1 MPLLHTFRVQRGLAQ
16 ELFSTCRFYLSLDND
31 RELEGKCRALARLQ
45 LDPDFAAV
53 HLNDALRYSEPQAG
67 ATFFAGDRVVGLL
80 KLLKQ
85 HRLIVSGDSRSGVA
99 DRDMECAIISF
110 RIDRDF
116 ARIGELNRVADEIDQ
131 NLRQAAAITMTGRQL
146 AGKLKL
152 ECELLIGRQRLQRAA
167 DGLGNVLNAVIG

>member
-31 RELEGKCRALARLQ
+31 RELEGKCRALARLR

-67 ATFFAGDRVVGLL
+67 ATLLAGDGVVGLL

-85 HRLIVSGDSRSGVA
+85 VGLIGSGDARAGVA
-99 DRDMECAIISF
+99 NRYME
-110 RIDRDF
+110 
-116 ARIGELNRVADEIDQ
+116 
-131 NLRQAAAITMTGRQL
+131 
-146 AGKLKL
+146 
-152 ECELLIGRQRLQRAA
+152 
-167 DGLGNVLNAVIG
+167 